1 MYKYILSR
9 ILISIPTLIGVSI
22 LIFFFM
28 RILPGDVIDAM
39 VTDET
44 GALVFTDE
52 QRESIEESLGL
63 NRPLHT
69 QYLGWM
75 KDVITGDLGYS
86 FWTKVS
92 VGEHVRRRAPMTLE
106 IAVLALIISW
116 IIGLPVGILAAIHRN
131 SIRDYISR
139 GMVILFLAIPSFY
152 AALAFLI
159 FVVLFFTWRPP
170 IEVIFFWEH
179 PIKSLYV
186 ALPAAIAIGTGMAAV
201 VARMARSSILEVI
214 REDYVRTAK
223 SKGLSQKVIIN
234 RHVLKNA
241 IIPVVTISGL
251 QFGNLLSGAIAVEVA
266 LSIPGLGALL
276 AQGLA
281 DRDWMIIQN
290 LVLIFAFLFIL
301 INLIVDIIYS
311 LIDPRIR
318 YD

>member
-1 MYKYILSR
+1 M
-9 ILISIPTLIGVSI
+9 ISIPALIGVSI

-28 RILPGDVIDAM
+28 RILPGDVVDAM

-52 QRESIEESLGL
+52 QVESIEESLGL
-63 NRPLHT
+63 NRPLPV
-69 QYLGWM
+69 QFLGWM
-75 KDVITGDLGYS
+75 KDGVTGDLGYS
-86 FWTKVS
+86 FWTKIS

-106 IAVLALIISW
+106 IAVLSLIISW
-116 IIGLPVGILAAIHRN
+116 IIGLPVGILAAINRN
-131 SIRDYISR
+131 SVGDIFSR
-139 GMVILFLAIPSFY
+139 GIVILLLAIPSFY
-152 AALAFLI
+152 MALAFLI
-159 FVVLFFTWRPP
+159 FFVLFFTWRPP
-170 IEVIFFWEH
+170 VEVIFFWQN
-179 PIKSLYV
+179 PIQSLYV

-201 VARMARSSILEVI
+201 IARMARSSILEVI

-223 SKGLSQKVIIN
+223 SKGLSKKTVIN

-241 IIPVVTISGL
+241 LIPVVTISGL
-251 QFGNLLSGAIAVEVA
+251 QFGNLLSGAFAGEAA

-281 DRDWMIIQN
+281 DRDWMIVQN

-301 INLIVDIIYS
+301 INLITDIIYS

>member
-1 MYKYILSR
+1 MYKYALRR
-9 ILISIPTLIGVSI
+9 ILISIPALIGVSI

-28 RILPGDVIDAM
+28 RILPGDVVDAM

-44 GALVFTDE
+44 GAMVFTDE

-63 NRPLHT
+63 NRPLHI

-75 KDVITGDLGYS
+75 KDVVTGDLGYS
-86 FWTKVS
+86 FWTKIS

-106 IAVLALIISW
+106 IAILSLIISW
-116 IIGLPVGILAAIHRN
+116 VMGLPIGILAAINRN
-131 SIRDYISR
+131 SIGDYFSR
-139 GMVILFLAIPSFY
+139 GIVILFLAIPSFY

-159 FVVLFFTWRPP
+159 FFVLFFTWRPP
-170 IEVIFFWEH
+170 VEVIFFWQN
-179 PIKSLYV
+179 PIQSLYV

-214 REDYVRTAK
+214 KEDYVRTAK
-223 SKGLSQKVIIN
+223 SKGLSKGTIIN

-241 IIPVVTISGL
+241 LIPVITISGL

-290 LVLIFAFLFIL
+290 LVLIFAFLFIV

-311 LIDPRIR
+311 LVDPRIR

>member
-1 MYKYILSR
+1 ML
-9 ILISIPTLIGVSI
+9 SIPTLIGVSI

-28 RILPGDVIDAM
+28 RILPGDVVDAM

-52 QRESIEESLGL
+52 QVESIEESLGL
-63 NRPLHT
+63 NRPLHI

-75 KDVITGDLGYS
+75 KDVVTGDLGYS
-86 FWTKVS
+86 FWTKIS

-106 IAVLALIISW
+106 IAVLSLIISW
-116 IIGLPVGILAAIHRN
+116 IIGLPVGILAAINRN
-131 SIRDYISR
+131 SLRDYISR
-139 GMVILFLAIPSFY
+139 GIVILFLAIPSFY
-152 AALAFLI
+152 AALGFLI
-159 FVVLFFTWRPP
+159 FFVLVFTWRPP
-170 IEVIFFWEH
+170 VEVIFFWQN
-179 PIKSLYV
+179 PIQSLYV
-186 ALPAAIAIGTGMAAV
+186 ALPAAVAIGTGMAAV

-223 SKGLSQKVIIN
+223 SKGLTKRTIIN

-241 IIPVVTISGL
+241 LIPVVTISGL
-251 QFGNLLSGAIAVEVA
+251 QFGNLLSGVIAVEAA
-266 LSIPGLGALL
+266 LSIPGLGVLL

-301 INLIVDIIYS
+301 INLLVDISYS